1 MIGET
6 VTLINRTKKTVLH
19 CTFDGQVFTINPG
32 ENHGFPKEA
41 VSFAKRQNPVL
52 GTEHPY
58 NPLKFESLVG
68 VKGSKD
74 PVTPMEQ
81 SKTAVER
88 IDRSQMR
95 GIGRRAKPEEGDP
108 VTAIEARVGYEGD
121 IDNEAAVAQR

>member
-19 CTFDGQVFTINPG
+19 CTFDGQVFTLEPG
-32 ENHGFPKEA
+32 QNHGFPKEA
-41 VSFAKRQNPVL
+41 VGFAKRQNPVL

-74 PVTPMEQ
+74 PITPMEQ

-88 IDRSQMR
+88 IDRTKMH
-95 GIGRRAKPEEGDP
+95 GIGRNGKAEEGDP
-108 VTAIEARVGYEGD
+108 VTPMEARVGYDGD
-121 IDNEAAVAQR
+121 PDNEASARQ